1 MQRGLFFT
9 TMRNHRPV
17 YAPPTTTTTN
27 VTAQPTS
34 KETLLVTHTPSK
46 LNITNNKESKNT
58 PLAKQTP
65 SLHNNITRSNQA
77 TFSVSA
83 MFGVRSSGG
92 CGTCG
97 H

>member
-17 YAPPTTTTTN
+17 YIPPSSTP
-27 VTAQPTS
+27 VTAQPMT
-34 KETLLVTHTPSK
+34 KETPLVTHTHSK
-46 LNITNNKESKNT
+46 PNITNNKESKNI
-58 PLAKQTP
+58 PVVKQTP
-65 SLHNNITRSNQA
+65 SLHNNITRSNEA

-83 MFGVRSSGG
+83 MFGVRSGGG

>member
-17 YAPPTTTTTN
+17 YASPPTTN
-27 VTAQPTS
+27 VTAQPMP
-34 KETLLVTHTPSK
+34 KETSLVTHTPSK
-46 LNITNNKESKNT
+46 PNITNNKESKNI
-58 PLAKQTP
+58 PVVKQTP
-65 SLHNNITRSNQA
+65 SLHITRSNQT

-83 MFGVRSSGG
+83 MFGVRSGGG

>member
-17 YAPPTTTTTN
+17 YAPPTTTN

-34 KETLLVTHTPSK
+34 KETPLVTHTPSK
-46 LNITNNKESKNT
+46 LNITNNKESNNT
-58 PLAKQTP
+58 PLAKQSP
-65 SLHNNITRSNQA
+65 SLHRNIVRSNQ
-77 TFSVSA
+77 TIFSVSA
-83 MFGVRSSGG
+83 MFGVRSGGG
-92 CGTCG
+92 CGSCG

>member
-17 YAPPTTTTTN
+17 YAPPTTN
-27 VTAQPTS
+27 VAAQPMT
-34 KETLLVTHTPSK
+34 KETPLVTHTPSK
-46 LNITNNKESKNT
+46 PNITNNKESKNI
-58 PLAKQTP
+58 PVVKQTP

-83 MFGVRSSGG
+83 MFGVRSGG
-92 CGTCG
+92 ACGSCG

>member
-1 MQRGLFFT
+1 MKRGLFFT

-17 YAPPTTTTTN
+17 YIPPSSIHETTQPTT
-27 VTAQPTS
+27 
-34 KETLLVTHTPSK
+34 KETPLVTHTHPYS
-46 LNITNNKESKNT
+46 TNKESNNIQ
-58 PLAKQTP
+58 LAKQIP

-83 MFGVRSSGG
+83 MFGVRSGGG